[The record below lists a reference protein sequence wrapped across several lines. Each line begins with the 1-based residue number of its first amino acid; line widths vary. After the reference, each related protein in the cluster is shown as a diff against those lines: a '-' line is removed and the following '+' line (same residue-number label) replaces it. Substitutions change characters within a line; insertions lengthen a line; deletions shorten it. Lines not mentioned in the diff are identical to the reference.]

1 MIVDTLAARLHHSI
15 NHYREYHRYERG
27 YGRRARIRLVKKL
40 TRLTEP
46 ESYIRYEQMFQAG
59 VASLDRVQ
67 RFLDT
72 AVHVISRIEL
82 PLHFAF
88 SLLLT
93 TGLKIVSATLAF
105 VLVVAIWNT
114 LTGPGFGSV
123 WSTLFEYL
131 LTLRGV
137 SIVVNSRWYFAY
149 LVIVGFVFFRQI
161 VDRLQEK
168 RRADRW

>member
-1 MIVDTLAARLHHSI
+1 M
-15 NHYREYHRYERG
+15 
-27 YGRRARIRLVKKL
+27 KKL

-59 VASLDRVQ
+59 VASLDRLQ

-72 AVHVISRIEL
+72 AVHVISRIEM
-82 PLHFAF
+82 PLNFAF

-93 TGLKIVSATLAF
+93 TSLKIVSATLAF

-137 SIVVNSRWYFAY
+137 SIVVNSRWYLAY
-149 LVIVGFVFFRQI
+149 LIIVGFVFFRQI